1 MRLNVQH
8 RVLLFHYCCCHSTCA
23 QFDLA
28 GYIQVDDKST
38 RRWFWKV
45 QASTCLSRILTFPI
59 TGHNTLLPWSY
70 RVMSGCFNVILK
82 RGESGINSAE
92 RLLSLIRFIEKILGM
107 SVQTFCWT
115 YYIFFLTSVPLMRRR
130 AEQIWL
136 WNKEDFTSGT
146 TLCQK
151 IFPLLSYLR

>member
-8 RVLLFHYCCCHSTCA
+8 KLLLSHYCCCCSACA

-28 GYIQVDDKST
+28 GDIQVDDTSMQ
-38 RRWFWKV
+38 RWFWNV
-45 QASTCLSRILTFPI
+45 QASTCLNRILTFPI
-59 TGHNTLLPWSY
+59 TGDNTLLPWSY
-70 RVMSGCFNVILK
+70 GVMSACFNVIFN
-82 RGESGINSAE
+82 RGEGGINSAE
-92 RLLSLIRFIEKILGM
+92 RLLKLGEFYIENSR
-107 SVQTFCWT
+107 SVSANFVGHNI
-115 YYIFFLTSVPLMRRR
+115 YFFLTSVPLMRRR

-136 WNKEDFTSGT
+136 WNKENFTWDT